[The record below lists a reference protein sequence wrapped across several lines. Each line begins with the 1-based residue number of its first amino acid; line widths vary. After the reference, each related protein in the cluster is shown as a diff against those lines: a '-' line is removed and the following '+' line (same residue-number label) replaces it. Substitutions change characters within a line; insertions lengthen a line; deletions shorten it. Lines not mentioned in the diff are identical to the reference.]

1 MVENDPTAAATM
13 PAKSTPPQPW
23 SYEDAV
29 ATVEAI
35 MADLESGRLP
45 LAEVLTQFEQA
56 VQTLQQCETYLAEKR
71 SQVDLLIETLT
82 DA

>member
-1 MVENDPTAAATM
+1 M
-13 PAKSTPPQPW
+13 PAKSRSTQPDAQDSIPW
-23 SYEDAV
+23 SYEDTV

-45 LAEVLTQFEQA
+45 LAEVITQFEQA
-56 VQTLQQCETYLAEKR
+56 VQSIQRCEAYLAEKR
-71 SQVDLLIETLT
+71 AQVDILIETLN

>member
-1 MVENDPTAAATM
+1 MPT
-13 PAKSTPPQPW
+13 KSTSPKTNPW
-23 SYEDAV
+23 NYEETVAV
-29 ATVEAI
+29 VEAI

-45 LAEVLTQFEQA
+45 LAEVITQFEQA
-56 VQTLQQCETYLAEKR
+56 VQALQRCETYLAEKR

>member
-1 MVENDPTAAATM
+1 MPTKARSPQNDSPN
-13 PAKSTPPQPW
+13 PDPW
-23 SYEDAV
+23 RYEEAL

-45 LAEVLTQFEQA
+45 LAEVITQFEQA
-56 VQTLQQCETYLAEKR
+56 MESLQRCEAYLAEKR
-71 SQVDLLIETLT
+71 AQVDILIETLT

>member
-1 MVENDPTAAATM
+1 MPTKARSSQNDP
-13 PAKSTPPQPW
+13 PNPDPW
-23 SYEDAV
+23 RYEEAV

-45 LAEVLTQFEQA
+45 LAEVITQFEQA
-56 VQTLQQCETYLAEKR
+56 MESLQRCEAYLAEKR
-71 SQVDLLIETLT
+71 AQVDILIETLT

>member
-1 MVENDPTAAATM
+1 MPTKARSPQNDAPN
-13 PAKSTPPQPW
+13 PDPW
-23 SYEDAV
+23 RYEEAV

-45 LAEVLTQFEQA
+45 LAEVITQFEQA
-56 VQTLQQCETYLAEKR
+56 MESLQRCEAYLAEKR
-71 SQVDLLIETLT
+71 AQVDILIETLT